1 MNTNDRNKELTAL
14 IRLLDEPD
22 NEMFDRVRDKI
33 YTFGMDAI
41 QPLENAWE
49 NTFDNKT
56 QKRIEDII
64 HKLQLDH
71 LYLELNNWVH
81 FGFRSLLKGFILVS
95 RFQYPDLDEDKIL
108 REINQIK
115 RDVWLEVNEHL
126 TALEKI
132 KIMNHVIYDMHNFK
146 WHRNDMQALSTM
158 FANKVLE
165 TRRGN
170 AMSLGIIYMS
180 IAQDLHIPV
189 YGIDLPEH
197 FILGYAREKY
207 DGGVPYVDENDI
219 QFYINPMNKGA
230 VFTRREINIFIKR
243 LRLKPQRSFFYPCDN
258 TVIIRRLMEEM
269 IFAYEKAGMNDK
281 VNELEWLLQAVE

>member
-1 MNTNDRNKELTAL
+1 MNTADKNKELTAL

-22 NEMFDRVRDKI
+22 TDIFTRIKDKI
-33 YTFGMDAI
+33 FTFGMDAI
-41 QPLENAWE
+41 PPLESAWE
-49 NTFDNKT
+49 STFDNST

-71 LYLELNNWVH
+71 LFLELNNWVH
-81 FGFRSLLKGFILVS
+81 FGFRNLLKGFILIS
-95 RFQYPDLDEDKIL
+95 KFQYPDLDEGKIIH
-108 REINQIK
+108 EINQIK
-115 RDVWLEVNEHL
+115 RDVWLEINEHL

-132 KIMNHVIYDMHNFK
+132 KIVNHVIYDMHTFK
-146 WHRNDMQALSTM
+146 GRRNDVQALSAM
-158 FANKVLE
+158 FLNKLLE
-165 TRRGN
+165 SRRGN
-170 AMSLGIIYMS
+170 AMSLGILYLA

-207 DGGVPYVDENDI
+207 DGGVPYTDENDI

-243 LRLKPQRSFFYPCDN
+243 LRLKPQRSFFYPCEN
-258 TVIIRRLMEEM
+258 TVIIRRLMEDM
-269 IFAYEKAGMNDK
+269 LFAYEKAGINEK
-281 VNELEWLLQAVE
+281 VIELEWLLEAVD